1 MKNENVSGDEKQKE
15 LEEQLEEMFVWKDKV
30 IDKAFHFKHARLDI
44 IWTYLIFNQQ
54 K

>member
-30 IDKAFHFKHARLDI
+30 IDKVFYFKYVRLDI
-44 IWTYLIFNQQ
+44 I
-54 K
+54 